1 MSQWSFSKAMR
12 LDGKVVL
19 IAGVGGLG
27 AAIARGLA
35 DAGADLAIAD
45 INLDLAASVA
55 NEVEAMGHKSRAI
68 KLDISRPED
77 CHRAVEEAL
86 ALGPL
91 WGAANCAGTNIR
103 ELAVD
108 VVEEHFVKI
117 MDVNL
122 KGAFFFAQEAARA
135 MIKQGKGGRIMTL
148 SSHMGL
154 IGFEDRSVYC
164 ASKGGI
170 ISMVRPMAVEWAPY
184 GITVNTIAPNFTIT
198 PLNAK
203 ALEAPGLIPRIK
215 ARIPMGRL
223 GEPEDL
229 VGAAVFLLSEGSGFI
244 TGHTLPVDGG
254 WVNT

>member
-1 MSQWSFSKAMR
+1 MSEWSFSRAMR
-12 LDGKVVL
+12 LDGKVIL

-27 AAIARGLA
+27 SAIARGLA

-45 INLDLAASVA
+45 INLDLATQVA
-55 NEVEAMGHKSRAI
+55 DEVRAMGRKAKTI
-68 KLDISRPED
+68 KLNISSVED
-77 CHRAVEEAL
+77 CHNAVEEAL
-86 ALGPL
+86 TLGPL
-91 WGAANCAGTNIR
+91 WGAANCVGTNIR

-108 VVEEHFVKI
+108 VVEDHFAKI

-122 KGAFFFAQEAARA
+122 KGAYFFAQQAAKA
-135 MIKQGKGGRIMTL
+135 MIKQGNGGRIVTL

-154 IGFEDRSVYC
+154 IGMEDRTVYC

-170 ISMVRPMAVEWAPY
+170 VAMARPMAVEWAPY

-203 ALEAPGLIPRIK
+203 ALEAPGLIPRIE

-229 VGAAVFLLSEGSGFI
+229 VGAAVFLLSESSGFI

-254 WVNT
+254 WVAS